1 MLNQSCQSR
10 IRRFFGVLFLISLT
24 VCLWLGNLPLK
35 SWQLELGQV
44 ATAQSPNAMQLVQQ
58 GIKLYQRGNF
68 RGAIESWQ
76 TALNLYQKTN
86 NRPKAAIVQENLAR
100 AYDQIGQIATAI
112 NYWEGAI
119 AYYRQIGDRLVGRML
134 AEQAQSYNNLGQPR
148 KAIALLCGADGK
160 QCVPDSAWQIAQTQK
175 DYSTGA
181 AALGSLGNAYRQI
194 GEYEQAIAYLQSS
207 LKVANALDNQVYRAS
222 SLNSL
227 GNTYVNLADVNY
239 RRANSA
245 EQRGDAL
252 EAKKFQATAFK
263 YDSQAVR
270 YFQDSL
276 KLARTQ
282 KDSLAQ
288 LQVLLNSILPLRRTK
303 NVALA
308 DKNIQQ
314 ALVLLDVIP
323 RSRHKISAAINL
335 ANLVR
340 FHTGKITGFEVR
352 CGLPQ
357 QDYQA
362 QKLIQKA
369 ISIAQQLQD
378 RRSESFALGQ
388 LGHIYECRQDY
399 QQALNFTRQAQAAAK
414 SDLSDRDILYL
425 WEWQAGRIFKAQGK
439 NSQAIQEYSQ
449 AVATLESITSDILT
463 ADRDLQLDRDIAPI
477 YRELTALRLEQAS
490 LPSIE
495 PKQRSGELLSV
506 LDTIDSLKL
515 AELENYFGNDYVL
528 SMPSG
533 ASRIDLAQ
541 LDKATAIFSSIIL
554 ENRTAIIVSLPNGE
568 KRLAWIYADSRSLR
582 QVINEFRRGLER
594 YREFTYDPKQAQPL
608 YNWIIRPFAADLDAL
623 QIKTLVFIQ
632 DGILRSVPMAAL
644 HDGEKFLVQKYAIAT
659 TPSLTI
665 TDPKPLNRKQLQVL
679 ALGLTKKATVN
690 GQEFPA
696 LTHVEAEI
704 NQVKAL
710 SPGSKQLLDD
720 DFTSDRLQQELS
732 KTVYPII
739 HIATHGEFGTDPE
752 QTFLVTG
759 NNDKLT
765 IADLDAAI
773 RSISS
778 KSDVVELLALTAC
791 QTAVGD
797 DRAALGL
804 AGVAVSAGVRSVLA
818 TLWFIQDAPTVTLV
832 TKFYDRLLNSKVSK
846 AEALQAAQQALIAME
861 GQYAH
866 PAYWAPFIL
875 IGNWL

>member
-1 MLNQSCQSR
+1 
-10 IRRFFGVLFLISLT
+10 
-24 VCLWLGNLPLK
+24 
-35 SWQLELGQV
+35 
-44 ATAQSPNAMQLVQQ
+44 
-58 GIKLYQRGNF
+58 
-68 RGAIESWQ
+68 
-76 TALNLYQKTN
+76 
-86 NRPKAAIVQENLAR
+86 
-100 AYDQIGQIATAI
+100 
-112 NYWEGAI
+112 
-119 AYYRQIGDRLVGRML
+119 ML

-160 QCVPDSAWQIAQTQK
+160 QCVSDSAWQIAQTQK

-194 GEYEQAIAYLQSS
+194 GEYEQAIAYLRSS
-207 LKVANALDNQVYRAS
+207 LIANALDNQVDRAS
-222 SLNSL
+222 NLNSL
-227 GNTYVNLADVNY
+227 GNAYVNLADVNY
-239 RRANSA
+239 RWANSA
-245 EQRGDAL
+245 EQRGDAF
-252 EAKKFQATAFK
+252 EANKLQQTAFK

-288 LQVLLNSILPLRRTK
+288 LQVLLTIIPLRRTK

-308 DKNIQQ
+308 DKNIQL

-323 RSRHKISAAINL
+323 NSRHKISAAINL
-335 ANLVR
+335 ANLVQLEA
-340 FHTGKITGFEVR
+340 GKTTEFEVR
-352 CGLPQ
+352 CGKPQ
-357 QDYQA
+357 QNYQA
-362 QKLIQKA
+362 KTLIQKA

-399 QQALNFTRQAQAAAK
+399 QQALNFTRQAQEAAK
-414 SDLSDRDILYL
+414 LDLIDQDILYL

-463 ADRDLQLDRDIAPI
+463 ANRDLQLDRDIAPI
-477 YRELTALRLEQAS
+477 YRELTGLRLEQAS
-490 LPSIE
+490 LLSIE
-495 PKQRSGELLSV
+495 PKQRSGELLCV

-515 AELENYFGNDYVL
+515 AEIENYFGNDCVL

-533 ASRIDLAQ
+533 ASRIDLAR

-644 HDGEKFLVQKYAIAT
+644 HDGEKLLVQKYAIAT

-665 TDPKPLNRKQLQVL
+665 TDPKPLNRKQLRVL

-690 GQEFPA
+690 GQ
-696 LTHVEAEI
+696 
-704 NQVKAL
+704 
-710 SPGSKQLLDD
+710 
-720 DFTSDRLQQELS
+720 
-732 KTVYPII
+732 
-739 HIATHGEFGTDPE
+739 
-752 QTFLVTG
+752 
-759 NNDKLT
+759 
-765 IADLDAAI
+765 
-773 RSISS
+773 
-778 KSDVVELLALTAC
+778 
-791 QTAVGD
+791 
-797 DRAALGL
+797 
-804 AGVAVSAGVRSVLA
+804 
-818 TLWFIQDAPTVTLV
+818 
-832 TKFYDRLLNSKVSK
+832 
-846 AEALQAAQQALIAME
+846 
-861 GQYAH
+861 
-866 PAYWAPFIL
+866 
-875 IGNWL
+875 